1 MARFVHIL
9 AAALVAMVSLP
20 LVCPARAA
28 PVPEGS
34 RFALVIG
41 NSTYSGVAPL
51 PACAASA
58 NVVSAALKRSGF
70 EVTEQLDQTIGQMD
84 ADLAALAKAV
94 NDKPASSAVIYI
106 CGYAAGFNNR
116 TFLLPVSV
124 TLERDADVLTQG
136 LVAKS
141 VPDTIRRSPATGGL
155 VLIDAVAWPTASGK
169 LALDTLINAPPEGKV
184 GVAAAS
190 SATVPP
196 QGATSLAA
204 TLAAVMKGPDIE
216 AGAVLAALQKGVP
229 GAPLAVRAPAEA
241 AWLAGG
247 PAAAPPATPTTAA
260 PPPVAAPVPT
270 PSTPPPPEVQPAI
283 FPAEEYMTADDR
295 QRIQTA
301 LLRLGYYDG
310 KVDGIFGPDTRAAIR
325 RFQHEIGT
333 EMTGR
338 ITPEQASRLVTEG
351 H

>member
-9 AAALVAMVSLP
+9 AAACVAIVSLP

-51 PACAASA
+51 PACSASA

-94 NDKPASSAVIYI
+94 TDKPASSAVIYI
-106 CGYAAGFNNR
+106 CGYAAGYNNR

-124 TLERDADVLTQG
+124 SIERDTDVLTQG

-141 VPDTIRRSPATGGL
+141 VPDAIRRSAATGGL

-169 LALDTLINAPPEGKV
+169 LALDTLMDAPPEGKV

-190 SATVPP
+190 TATVPP
-196 QGATSLAA
+196 QGATPLAA
-204 TLAAVMKGPDIE
+204 GLAGVMKGPDIE
-216 AGAVLAALQKGVP
+216 AGAVLAALRKGLP
-229 GAPLAVRAPAEA
+229 GASIAVRAPAEV

-247 PAAAPPATPTTAA
+247 PPSPPPAPPPAAPQ
-260 PPPVAAPVPT
+260 PVAAPVPA
-270 PSTPPPPEVQPAI
+270 PSTPPPPELQPAT

-338 ITPEQASRLVTEG
+338 ITPEQASRLVTQG

>member
-9 AAALVAMVSLP
+9 AAALVAMVSRP

-41 NSTYSGVAPL
+41 NSNYSGVTPL
-51 PACAASA
+51 PACTASA
-58 NVVSAALKRSGF
+58 NVVSAALKRAGF
-70 EVTEQLDQTIGQMD
+70 GVTEQLDQTIGQMD

-124 TLERDADVLTQG
+124 TIERDTDVLTQG

-141 VPDTIRRSPATGGL
+141 VPDTIRRSPAAGGL
-155 VLIDAVAWPTASGK
+155 VLIDAVAWPNASGK
-169 LALDTLINAPPEGKV
+169 LALDTLINAPPEGRV
-184 GVAAAS
+184 GMAAAS
-190 SATVPP
+190 TATVPP
-196 QGATSLAA
+196 QGATPLAA
-204 TLAAVMKGPDIE
+204 SLAAVMRGPDIE
-216 AGAVLAALQKGVP
+216 AGAVLAALRRDLS
-229 GAPLAVRAPAEA
+229 GAPLAVRAPAET

-247 PAAAPPATPTTAA
+247 PAPPPPAPPAAA
-260 PPPVAAPVPT
+260 PQPVAAPVPA
-270 PSTPPPPEVQPAI
+270 PSMPPPPAVQPVT

>member
-9 AAALVAMVSLP
+9 AAALVAMVSLL

-41 NSTYSGVAPL
+41 NSAYSGTAPL
-51 PACAASA
+51 PACTASA
-58 NVVSAALKRSGF
+58 NVVSAALKRAGF

-94 NDKPASSAVIYI
+94 SDKPASSAVIYI

-124 TLERDADVLTQG
+124 TIERDADVLTQG
-136 LVAKS
+136 VVAKS

-184 GVAAAS
+184 GVAAVAT
-190 SATVPP
+190 ATVPP
-196 QGATSLAA
+196 QGATPLAA
-204 TLAAVMKGPDIE
+204 SLAAVMKGPDIE
-216 AGAVLAALQKGVP
+216 AGAVLAALGKGLP
-229 GAPLAVRAPAEA
+229 GTPLAVRAPAEA

-247 PAAAPPATPTTAA
+247 PAPPPPAPPAASL
-260 PPPVAAPVPT
+260 PVAAPVAA
-270 PSTPPPPEVQPAI
+270 PSTPPPPQVQPAA

-310 KVDGIFGPDTRAAIR
+310 RVDGIFGPDTRAAIR
-325 RFQHEIGT
+325 RFQHEIGA

-338 ITPEQASRLVTEG
+338 ITPEQASRLATEG